1 MQLMLCALSVGAAQ
15 AAWLCTQKVHALRLM
30 HHVWYAH
37 SNAAHL
43 LQGGRLEK
51 GTRRAAGTGSSL
63 EHPGIP
69 RQPSALPAGRPPSA
83 ATAYQAMIA
92 LHGTLPSA
100 APPMLVNW
108 LAEIPSWTFYRPL
121 AALCVA
127 RRTHHLLQGRPCYAV
142 LTLHGRFSCSG
153 LLI

>member
-1 MQLMLCALSVGAAQ
+1 MRLMLCALSVGAAQ

-63 EHPGIP
+63 EHPGIS
-69 RQPSALPAGRPPSA
+69 RQPFALPAGHPPSA

-92 LHGTLPSA
+92 LHGTLPLSCTVNAGELACRNSQLDFLPASGSPLRSPQDTPSA
-100 APPMLVNW
+100 
-108 LAEIPSWTFYRPL
+108 
-121 AALCVA
+121 
-127 RRTHHLLQGRPCYAV
+127 
-142 LTLHGRFSCSG
+142 SG
-153 LLI
+153 